1 MNLLLKAAHPS
12 WCCSWIL
19 GCLLWIGSKVSDVEL
34 HFQVIGN
41 HVTMENCN
49 TVMIWEH
56 CCLFDQQLLTQPIM
70 RVWDGT
76 ICLIDQWDDT
86 FFDLMQLIN
95 EHTFLYIIID
105 FFTLTFLYLF
115 EVIIIIT
122 IYLMPTLFFTLYIF
136 NNNKVKTWTL

>member
-105 FFTLTFLYLF
+105 FFYS
-115 EVIIIIT
+115 
-122 IYLMPTLFFTLYIF
+122 YFFIF
-136 NNNKVKTWTL
+136 IWSNNNNHNLFNANIIFYIIYI